1 MLSITVD
8 PALIFNLFRVF
19 AALAC
24 IAISGFLLV
33 YFAFGLRSLPAAL
46 ATAFPIGLAS
56 TLLVSNLLAYVLG
69 TPRAFAWGLLATL
82 GIAILVALGRRHLYK
97 PIQPLS
103 WQDGGPFI
111 GAAILILI
119 LSTVNYAVYPVWD
132 YYLHFWLANTIRF
145 GNFPVMAPGAP
156 MLHAEYH
163 YGADFLAAT
172 LAHVGQLDS
181 AIIFFILTPLA
192 ATAAYLAASVL
203 AALVLRSTR
212 LGLLAGLFFS
222 FGSGLPLLIAPARSI
237 HLRWF
242 TPTSA
247 AAEEM
252 LLDSFESITPNAFAA
267 HPHYLTQPHYLFA
280 WGILLSCIIIAN
292 HLNARSQS
300 NSKTV
305 TQWYYWIPLGALF
318 ASVALIES
326 SVFVLGLA
334 GWGAC
339 AIWRTATQ
347 RQPRFIRDFIIA
359 AIPAALLALFQGGIF
374 SALLFSAPQGDGG
387 LRAAFNVSFTL
398 LPFKFGPPIQQ
409 ISHAPPWIASYLI
422 IFGLPLLAAPA
433 LLYWA
438 LRSKHSLPLSWLAA
452 IGLIGV
458 LLPHFVIYQYSTT
471 LLRWIAFGHASLA
484 LLLGIG
490 ALTLVSQVRRRWMAW
505 ILFLACAALT
515 VGWPLATST
524 KNIADERFV
533 TLGQST
539 EDQWTISALHRQSD
553 NMDWLTGR
561 PYVFLMGAEAR
572 QFLRSL
578 PSTARV
584 LTNRFPEVPLLIRG
598 LAPHKNTDVFSY
610 TNFRYPSPTY
620 FDALNALDPLAMKE
634 YGITHL
640 VINLKW
646 FQHTSPQTHAILQNP
661 RYFSLLFSDE
671 EKHDGFAWHHVY
683 QVLPAFY
690 DQHPNT
696 SQDLLR
702 SLPQLVPQDASVYV
716 SPAIPA
722 DVRWAL
728 LYVLRERKIA
738 SAATLDNHINV
749 RLSIAEPQ
757 PNDHYDFALL
767 IDEPPGERWLNWA
780 FTSQDLPSVWGFHSS
795 QRVWHAL
802 GVGLYALNDRVCPSR
817 SLASVPPS
825 WHIPANSSSTFNLD
839 CLQTEAGG
847 NGEGS
852 SLLLT
857 ILSPKT
863 SQVEIAVNGLS
874 QTVLLDPGANQV
886 PLNFPDAP
894 GLSLI
899 PTDSLW
905 VRAQRVPQSSAKP
918 QAGIPA
924 LLLLPTFDGEALT
937 VSAHFYGARPN
948 PQESKLV
955 WELVKQRR
963 IYGHWWHWSS
973 SSRVGEWPLALAEPP
988 NHGDQFTFALNFST
1002 LETEFA
1008 LNGRMITMDREVSLP
1023 ANPGE
1028 PYVLYFTLIRAGTRA
1043 HSLPVAWI
1051 TYSPEEKPSVLL
1063 APRLI
1068 LVDEALPQD

>member
-1 MLSITVD
+1 M
-8 PALIFNLFRVF
+8 
-19 AALAC
+19 
-24 IAISGFLLV
+24 
-33 YFAFGLRSLPAAL
+33 
-46 ATAFPIGLAS
+46 
-56 TLLVSNLLAYVLG
+56 
-69 TPRAFAWGLLATL
+69 
-82 GIAILVALGRRHLYK
+82 
-97 PIQPLS
+97 
-103 WQDGGPFI
+103 
-111 GAAILILI
+111 
-119 LSTVNYAVYPVWD
+119 
-132 YYLHFWLANTIRF
+132 
-145 GNFPVMAPGAP
+145 
-156 MLHAEYH
+156 
-163 YGADFLAAT
+163 
-172 LAHVGQLDS
+172 
-181 AIIFFILTPLA
+181 
-192 ATAAYLAASVL
+192 
-203 AALVLRSTR
+203 
-212 LGLLAGLFFS
+212 
-222 FGSGLPLLIAPARSI
+222 
-237 HLRWF
+237 
-242 TPTSA
+242 
-247 AAEEM
+247 
-252 LLDSFESITPNAFAA
+252 
-267 HPHYLTQPHYLFA
+267 
-280 WGILLSCIIIAN
+280 
-292 HLNARSQS
+292 
-300 NSKTV
+300 
-305 TQWYYWIPLGALF
+305 
-318 ASVALIES
+318 
-326 SVFVLGLA
+326 
-334 GWGAC
+334 
-339 AIWRTATQ
+339 
-347 RQPRFIRDFIIA
+347 
-359 AIPAALLALFQGGIF
+359 
-374 SALLFSAPQGDGG
+374 
-387 LRAAFNVSFTL
+387 
-398 LPFKFGPPIQQ
+398 
-409 ISHAPPWIASYLI
+409 
-422 IFGLPLLAAPA
+422 
-433 LLYWA
+433 
-438 LRSKHSLPLSWLAA
+438 
-452 IGLIGV
+452 
-458 LLPHFVIYQYSTT
+458 
-471 LLRWIAFGHASLA
+471 
-484 LLLGIG
+484 
-490 ALTLVSQVRRRWMAW
+490 
-505 ILFLACAALT
+505 
-515 VGWPLATST
+515 
-524 KNIADERFV
+524 
-533 TLGQST
+533 
-539 EDQWTISALHRQSD
+539 HRQSD

-620 FDALNALDPLAMKE
+620 FDALNALDPLAMEE
-634 YGITHL
+634 YGITHI
-640 VINLKW
+640 VINHKW
-646 FQHTSPQTHAILQNP
+646 FRHTSPQTHAILQNP

-690 DQHPNT
+690 DEHPST

-722 DVRWAL
+722 DIRWAL
-728 LYVLRERKIA
+728 LYVLREQKIA
-738 SAATLDNHINV
+738 SAATLENHINV

-780 FTSQDLPSVWGFHSS
+780 FTPQDLPSVWGLHSS

-802 GVGLYALNDRVCPSR
+802 GVGLYALNAGDCPGR
-817 SLASVPPS
+817 SIASVPPF
-825 WHIPANSSSTFNLD
+825 WHLPANASTTLNLD

-886 PLNFPDAP
+886 PLNLPDTP

-937 VSAHFYGARPN
+937 VSAHFYGARHN

-973 SSRVGEWPLALAEPP
+973 WNLVGEWPFALAEPP
-988 NHGDQFTFALNFST
+988 DHGDQFTFALNFST

-1008 LNGRMITMDREVSLP
+1008 MNGRTITMDREVSLP
-1023 ANPGE
+1023 EHPGE
-1028 PYVLYFTLIRAGTRA
+1028 PYAVYFTLIRAGTRA

-1063 APRLI
+1063 APRFI